1 MSKSKTEPDLQN
13 AYRFFNE
20 IGIIAQLSSN
30 QMQRTLPHSLT
41 LSQFSVLNWFVRV
54 DAQASPG
61 RLARAFQVT
70 KGAMTNTLRKL
81 SDKGF
86 VSVEEDPDS
95 GRRKIVR
102 LTEAGADAREAAVA
116 ATYPLLES
124 FLERF
129 DKHQIA
135 DLLPL
140 LADIRSHLDDQR
152 ENM

>member
-1 MSKSKTEPDLQN
+1 MSKTHHDSELDN
-13 AYRFFNE
+13 AHRFFNE

-30 QMQRTLPHSLT
+30 QMQRTLPHNLT

-54 DAQASPG
+54 DAEASPG

-86 VSVEEDPDS
+86 ITIAEDPDS

-102 LTEAGADAREAAVA
+102 LTPAGADARKAAIA
-116 ATYPLLES
+116 ASHPLLED
-124 FLERF
+124 FLSRF
-129 DKHQIA
+129 DSSQIA
-135 DLLPL
+135 ELLPL
-140 LADIRSHLDDQR
+140 LQDIRSHLDQR
-152 ENM
+152 REPG

>member
-1 MSKSKTEPDLQN
+1 MSKSHDEPELQS

-30 QMQRTLPHSLT
+30 QMQRTLPHALT

-61 RLARAFQVT
+61 RLAHAFQVT

-81 SDKGF
+81 SAKGF
-86 VSVEEDPDS
+86 ITVEEDPNS
-95 GRRKIVR
+95 GRSKIVR
-102 LTEAGADAREAAVA
+102 LTKTGAEARKAAIA

-129 DKHQIA
+129 DSHQIA

-140 LADIRSHLDDQR
+140 LEDIRSHLDGQR
-152 ENM
+152 ERA

>member
-95 GRRKIVR
+95 GRSKIVR
-102 LTEAGADAREAAVA
+102 LTQAGAEARRAAVA
-116 ATYPLLES
+116 AAYPLLEG

-140 LADIRSHLDDQR
+140 LEDIRSHLDDQR
-152 ENM
+152 EKI